1 MAMILPRVPKIKP
14 NARDITEEYLER
26 RCNLDN
32 EIDET
37 FDRLKLKTGG
47 LVPNVKEDPADR
59 IDPFTGEPYQ
69 AKDTLDEQM
78 EKLF

>member
-32 EIDET
+32 EIDDTTINEIAARNIQAYET
-37 FDRLKLKTGG
+37 QDRDDWNRINDWQDYPAERKLDFK
-47 LVPNVKEDPADR
+47 
-59 IDPFTGEPYQ
+59 
-69 AKDTLDEQM
+69 
-78 EKLF
+78 

>member
-32 EIDET
+32 EIDDTTINEIAARNIQAYET
-37 FDRLKLKTGG
+37 QDRDDWYRINDWQDYPAERKLDFK
-47 LVPNVKEDPADR
+47 
-59 IDPFTGEPYQ
+59 
-69 AKDTLDEQM
+69 
-78 EKLF
+78 

>member
-32 EIDET
+32 EIDDTTINEIAARNIQAYET
-37 FDRLKLKTGG
+37 QDRDDWYRINDWQDYPAERKLNFK
-47 LVPNVKEDPADR
+47 
-59 IDPFTGEPYQ
+59 
-69 AKDTLDEQM
+69 
-78 EKLF
+78 

>member
-32 EIDET
+32 EIDDTTINEIAARNIQAYET
-37 FDRLKLKTGG
+37 QDRDDW
-47 LVPNVKEDPADR
+47 NRINDWQDYPAER
-59 IDPFTGEPYQ
+59 
-69 AKDTLDEQM
+69 TLDF
-78 EKLF
+78 K

>member
-32 EIDET
+32 VIDDTTINEIAARNIQAYET
-37 FDRLKLKTGG
+37 QDRDDWYRINDWQDYPAERKLDFK
-47 LVPNVKEDPADR
+47 
-59 IDPFTGEPYQ
+59 
-69 AKDTLDEQM
+69 
-78 EKLF
+78 

>member
-32 EIDET
+32 EIDDTTINEIATRNIQAYET
-37 FDRLKLKTGG
+37 QDRDDWYRINDWQDYPAERKLDFK
-47 LVPNVKEDPADR
+47 
-59 IDPFTGEPYQ
+59 
-69 AKDTLDEQM
+69 
-78 EKLF
+78 

>member
-32 EIDET
+32 EINDTTINEIATRNIQAYET
-37 FDRLKLKTGG
+37 QDRDDWNRINDWQDYPAERKLDFK
-47 LVPNVKEDPADR
+47 
-59 IDPFTGEPYQ
+59 
-69 AKDTLDEQM
+69 
-78 EKLF
+78 